1 MFFFVLLEVRVDVV
15 KICVNHLCACHGFPY
30 TWELSKFTWETKT
43 FLLVFCTSHV
53 SNLIQLS
60 DWL

>member
-30 TWELSKFTWETKT
+30 TWELSKFAWETKT
-43 FLLVFCTSHV
+43 FLLVF
-53 SNLIQLS
+53 LYLS
-60 DWL
+60 CFKTDPAI